1 MPADEKDFAHRVLAW
16 YDVHGRHDLPWQQ
29 PASTYRVW
37 ISEIMLQQTQVT
49 TVIPYFERFVARFTD
64 VSSLA
69 KADLDEVLSLWAGLG
84 YYARARNLHRCAQVL
99 ERDHSG
105 EFPHSLEAV
114 CALPGIGR
122 STAAAIL
129 SLSRNAPLA
138 ILDGNVKR
146 VLARYHA
153 VQGWP
158 GQASVM
164 RRLWQLSDA
173 HTPSSRTGAYNQAMM
188 DLGATLCQR
197 QPDCPRCPL
206 QNGCQARAQGNPR
219 DYPGR
224 KPRRAKPTRETHV
237 MIIEQANQV
246 LLQRRPPS
254 GIWGGLWSLPQCN
267 DGEDMMMWAKQ
278 QLGIDI
284 QLTEDQMTPIR
295 HEFTHFTLT
304 IKPLRARCIGS
315 HQLQD
320 TECQWHDPERLAA
333 AGLPAPIRTLLN
345 RQE

>member
-16 YDVHGRHDLPWQQ
+16 YDVHGRHDLPWQR

-49 TVIPYFERFVARFTD
+49 TVIPYFERFVARFAD
-64 VSSLA
+64 VSALA
-69 KADLDEVLSLWAGLG
+69 QADLDEVLSLWAGLG

-99 ERDHSG
+99 ERDHGG
-105 EFPHSLEAV
+105 EFPHALEAV

-284 QLTEDQMTPIR
+284 QLTEDRMTPIR

-320 TECQWHDPERLAA
+320 TECQWHGPERLAA
-333 AGLPAPIRTLLN
+333 AGLPAPIRTLLD

>member
-49 TVIPYFERFVARFTD
+49 TVIPYFERFVARFAD
-64 VSSLA
+64 VSALA
-69 KADLDEVLSLWAGLG
+69 QADLDEVLSLWAGLG

-99 ERDHSG
+99 ERDHGG
-105 EFPHSLEAV
+105 EFPHALEAV

-224 KPRRAKPTRETHV
+224 KPRRTKPTRETHV

-320 TECQWHDPERLAA
+320 TECQWHGPERLAA
-333 AGLPAPIRTLLN
+333 AGLPAPIRTLLD

>member
-16 YDVHGRHDLPWQQ
+16 YDVHGRHDLPWQN

-49 TVIPYFERFVARFTD
+49 TVIPYFERFVARFAD
-64 VSSLA
+64 VSALA
-69 KADLDEVLSLWAGLG
+69 QADLDEVLSLWAGLG

-99 ERDHSG
+99 ERDHGG

-333 AGLPAPIRTLLN
+333 AGLPAPIRTLLD

>member
-49 TVIPYFERFVARFTD
+49 TVIPYFERFVARFAD
-64 VSSLA
+64 VSALA
-69 KADLDEVLSLWAGLG
+69 QADLDEVLSLWAGLG

-99 ERDHSG
+99 ERDHGG
-105 EFPHSLEAV
+105 EFPHALEAV

-267 DGEDMMMWAKQ
+267 DGEDMMMWAKH

-320 TECQWHDPERLAA
+320 TECQWHGPERLAA
-333 AGLPAPIRTLLN
+333 AGLPAPIRTLLD